1 MTEPCDLTALEARRL
16 IGVKKLSA
24 VELLESCVARI
35 ALVNPA
41 VNAMTAMDVDA
52 ARATAKS
59 ADEATMKGGPLPALH
74 GLPLGIKDLEETK
87 GLRTTWGSP
96 LFADHVPTRDEGM
109 VRRLREHGG
118 NILGKTNVPEFGL
131 GANSRNTVWGATGNA
146 FNPSY
151 NAAGSS
157 GGSAVALATN
167 MIPLASGSDTGGS
180 LRNPAAFNGIVGYR
194 PSSGLV
200 PSERRGHGWSPLPM
214 LGPMA
219 RNVPDLALMLGA
231 MASDDAADPLAY
243 TFPGAAM
250 RERADL
256 FHPVRPADLASL
268 RLAFTEDFGLAPT
281 ESIVRRAFRKVVAAV
296 APMFGRATEA
306 TPDVTG
312 GDEAFEVLR
321 SVNVLAAHGE
331 KVSKTPDLCGPNM
344 HANVEE
350 ARRYTFADNSAALT
364 RQTQIYRNFQ
374 AFFAEHSILISP
386 AICTSPRPWRELY
399 PAEIDGK
406 PVRTYFHWL
415 SLAYYVTLTGHPAMS
430 LPVGLDE
437 KGFPFGLQIVGPRG
451 GDVLVLQVAAAI
463 EAAFAG
469 DAEFGRPVPD
479 LAMLAKAP
487 PISSMPAFKTWE

>member
-1 MTEPCDLTALEARRL
+1 MTQPCDLTATVARRL
-16 IGVKKLSA
+16 IGTKKLSA
-24 VELLESCVARI
+24 VELLQSCVARI
-35 ALVNPA
+35 DAVNHA
-41 VNAMTAMDVDA
+41 VNAMTAMDIDA
-52 ARATAKS
+52 AMATAK
-59 ADEATMKGGPLPALH
+59 ACDAATMRGDKLGPLH
-74 GLPLGIKDLEETK
+74 GLPLGIKDLESTK

-96 LFADHVPTRDEGM
+96 IYADHVPDHDEGM
-109 VRRLREHGG
+109 VRRLREAGG
-118 NILGKTNVPEFGL
+118 VVLGKTNVPEFGL
-131 GANSRNTVWGATGNA
+131 GANSRNLVWGATGNA
-146 FNPSY
+146 FNPAY

-167 MIPLASGSDTGGS
+167 MVPLASGSDTGGS

-219 RNVPDLALMLGA
+219 RNVADLSLMLGA

-243 TFPGAAM
+243 THPGIPM
-250 RERADL
+250 RGRADL
-256 FHPVRPADLASL
+256 YHPAPPADLSTL

-281 ESIVRRAFRKVVAAV
+281 ESIVRRAFRRVVAAI
-296 APMFGRATEA
+296 APMFAAAAEA
-306 TPDVTG
+306 TPDVSG
-312 GDEAFEVLR
+312 GDRAFEVLR
-321 SVNVLAAHGE
+321 CAGVLSAHLE
-331 KVSKTPDLCGPNM
+331 KVLKTPELCGPNM
-344 HANVEE
+344 HANVQEGLG
-350 ARRYTFADNSAALT
+350 YSMADNADALT
-364 RQTQIYRNFQ
+364 AQTRIYRNFQ
-374 AFFAEHSILISP
+374 AFFAQHDVLVSP
-386 AICTSPRPWRELY
+386 AICCSPRPWQELY

-430 LPVGLDE
+430 FPIGRDE

-451 GDVLVLQVAAAI
+451 GDALVLRVAAAL

-479 LAMLAKAP
+479 LTALAAAG
-487 PISSMPAFKTWE
+487 PISAMPQFKSWG